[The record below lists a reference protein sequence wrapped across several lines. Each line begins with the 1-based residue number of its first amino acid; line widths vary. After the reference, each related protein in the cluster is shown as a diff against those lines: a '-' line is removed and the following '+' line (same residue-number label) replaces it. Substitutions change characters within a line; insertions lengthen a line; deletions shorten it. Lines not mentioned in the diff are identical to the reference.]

1 MLVEPLYRY
10 SPRPCFAW
18 RRWILRRMGAKVGK
32 RVHLYPTARIYY
44 PWMLNIG
51 DDSAIGEDA
60 LIYSLGPV
68 DIGKRATIS
77 HRAHLCAG
85 THDYRDPTLPLL
97 RLPISIGDDA
107 WVCTE
112 VFIGPGV
119 TVGAGAV
126 VGARAVAVKNIEPWT
141 VVAGNPAVPVKRRV
155 LKDSTASS

>member
-141 VVAGNPAVPVKRRV
+141 VVAGNPAVPVKRRI
-155 LKDSTASS
+155 LKDTTASS